1 MPYWLN
7 ADLSNP
13 SSHQDPLHPESEQDK
28 HIICHKVVASLQLS
42 MGKYYGSST
51 GICAK
56 KGVVVIRA
64 RRWAL
69 ESDVGVLHISLKML
83 NRVRQY
89 HGVPKYLNNDRTWI
103 RSAR

>member
-51 GICAK
+51 GICA
-56 KGVVVIRA
+56 
-64 RRWAL
+64 
-69 ESDVGVLHISLKML
+69 
-83 NRVRQY
+83 
-89 HGVPKYLNNDRTWI
+89 
-103 RSAR
+103 